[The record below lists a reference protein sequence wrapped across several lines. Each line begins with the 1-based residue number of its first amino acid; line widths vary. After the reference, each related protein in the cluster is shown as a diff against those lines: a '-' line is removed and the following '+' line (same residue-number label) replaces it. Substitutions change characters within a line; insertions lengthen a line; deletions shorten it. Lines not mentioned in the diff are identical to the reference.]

1 LDGLP
6 GQKTPVEGVFVQA
19 FAESVISFIEQ
30 NQAWFPLIMV
40 LFAAAETTAFL
51 SILIPS
57 TPVLAGV
64 GALAAT
70 GALSFTALWIG
81 ATIGALIGSTFSY
94 WLGWR
99 YGAAVLKMRPLRD
112 HPEMV
117 EKTQAAFTKF
127 GPVTI
132 LIGHFTTIFRPVV
145 FLMAGMS
152 GMTFPRFMFWNTLGC
167 VAWAFII
174 PKLGEFGGDIIG
186 WIWSLF

>member
-1 LDGLP
+1 
-6 GQKTPVEGVFVQA
+6 VEA
-19 FAESVISFIEQ
+19 FAESIIAFIEA
-30 NQAWFPLIMV
+30 NQGWFPLIMV

-57 TPVLAGV
+57 TPVLAAI

-70 GALSFTALWIG
+70 GALSFTSLFVG
-81 ATIGALIGSTFSY
+81 ATVGALIGSTFSY

-99 YGAAVLKMRPLRD
+99 YGSTVLKMRPLRN

-117 EKTQAAFTKF
+117 EKTQAAFTKY
-127 GPVTI
+127 GPATI
-132 LIGHFTTIFRPVV
+132 LIGHLTTIFRPVV

-152 GMTFPRFMFWNTLGC
+152 GMTFPRFALWNTLGC
-167 VAWAFII
+167 VAWAYIV
-174 PKLGEFGGDIIG
+174 PKLGQVGGDLIG

>member
-1 LDGLP
+1 M
-6 GQKTPVEGVFVQA
+6 EA
-19 FAESVISFIEQ
+19 FAESIIAFIEA
-30 NQAWFPLIMV
+30 NQGWFPLIMV

-57 TPVLAGV
+57 TPVLAAI

-70 GALSFTALWIG
+70 GALSFTSLFVG
-81 ATIGALIGSTFSY
+81 ATVGALIGSTFSY

-99 YGAAVLKMRPLRD
+99 YGSTVLKMRPLRN

-117 EKTQAAFTKF
+117 EKTQAAFTKY
-127 GPVTI
+127 GPATI

-152 GMTFPRFMFWNTLGC
+152 GMTFPRFALWNTLGC
-167 VAWAFII
+167 VAWAYIV
-174 PKLGEFGGDIIG
+174 PKLGQVGGDLIG

>member
-1 LDGLP
+1 MDGW
-6 GQKTPVEGVFVQA
+6 TDTFIA
-19 FAESVISFIEQ
+19 FIER
-30 NQAWFPLIMV
+30 NREWLPLIMV
-40 LFAAAETTAFL
+40 VFAAAETTAFL

-57 TPVLAGV
+57 TAVLVAV

-70 GALSFTALWIG
+70 GAVPFWPLWAG
-81 ATIGALIGSTFSY
+81 ATVGALIGSCFSY

-99 YGAAVLKMRPLRD
+99 YGSTVLRMRPLKD

-117 EKTQAAFTKF
+117 EKAQSAFDRY

-132 LIGHFTTIFRPVV
+132 LVGHFTTVFRPVV

-152 GMTFPRFMFWNTLGC
+152 GMTLPRFLVWNVLGC
-167 VAWAFII
+167 VAWAFLI
-174 PKLGEFGGDIIG
+174 PKLGQFGGDLIG

>member
-1 LDGLP
+1 MDGWIA
-6 GQKTPVEGVFVQA
+6 TFIAFVER
-19 FAESVISFIEQ
+19 
-30 NQAWFPLIMV
+30 NQEWFPLIMV
-40 LFAAAETTAFL
+40 VFAAAETTAFL

-57 TPVLAGV
+57 TPVLAAV

-70 GALSFTALWIG
+70 GAVGFLPLWIG

-94 WLGWR
+94 WLGRR
-99 YGAAVLKMRPLRD
+99 YGSHVLTMRPLRD

-117 EKTQAAFTKF
+117 EKTRAAFTEY

-152 GMTFPRFMFWNTLGC
+152 HMTVPRFLFWNGLGC
-167 VAWAFII
+167 VAWAFVI
-174 PKLGEFGGDIIG
+174 PKLGQFGGDIIG
-186 WIWSLF
+186 WLWSFF

>member
-1 LDGLP
+1 M
-6 GQKTPVEGVFVQA
+6 EA
-19 FAESVISFIEQ
+19 FAESTIAFIEA
-30 NQAWFPLIMV
+30 NKGWFPLIMV

-57 TPVLAGV
+57 TPVLAAV

-70 GALSFTALWIG
+70 GALSFTSLFVG
-81 ATIGALIGSTFSY
+81 AAIGALIGSTFSY

-99 YGAAVLKMRPLRD
+99 YGSTVLKMRPLRD

-117 EKTQAAFTKF
+117 EKTQAAFAKY

-152 GMTFPRFMFWNTLGC
+152 GMTFPRFAFWNTLGC
-167 VAWAFII
+167 VAWAFIV
-174 PKLGEFGGDIIG
+174 PKLGQFGGDLIG

>member
-1 LDGLP
+1 MEALAADIIAFIQRNEDG
-6 GQKTPVEGVFVQA
+6 
-19 FAESVISFIEQ
+19 
-30 NQAWFPLIMV
+30 FPLIMV

-51 SILIPS
+51 SILVPS
-57 TPVLAGV
+57 TPVLAAV

-81 ATIGALIGSTFSY
+81 ATLGALIGSTFSY
-94 WLGWR
+94 WLGRR
-99 YGAAVLKMRPLRD
+99 YGRHMLTIKPLSD
-112 HPEMV
+112 HPDWV
-117 EKTQAAFTKF
+117 EKTQASFDKY

-152 GMTFPRFMFWNTLGC
+152 GMSITRFMFWNTLGC
-167 VAWAFII
+167 VAWAFIV
-174 PKLGEFGGDIIG
+174 PKIGQFGGDLIG

>member
-1 LDGLP
+1 MDALA
-6 GQKTPVEGVFVQA
+6 QTIIA
-19 FAESVISFIEQ
+19 FIER
-30 NQAWFPLIMV
+30 NQDWFPLIMV

-70 GALSFTALWIG
+70 GAVSFGALWIG
-81 ATIGALIGSTFSY
+81 ATIGALLGSTFSY

-99 YGAAVLKMRPLRD
+99 FGSAVLKMRPMRD

-117 EKTQAAFTKF
+117 EKTQAAFDRF

-145 FLMAGMS
+145 FLMSGMS
-152 GMTFPRFMFWNTLGC
+152 GMAFPRFMLWNTLGC

-174 PKLGEFGGDIIG
+174 PKLGQFGGDLIG

>member
-1 LDGLP
+1 M
-6 GQKTPVEGVFVQA
+6 EA
-19 FAESVISFIEQ
+19 FAESIIAFIEA
-30 NQAWFPLIMV
+30 NQGWFPLIMV

-57 TPVLAGV
+57 TPVLAAV

-70 GALSFTALWIG
+70 GALSFTSLFVG
-81 ATIGALIGSTFSY
+81 ATVGALIGSTFSY

-99 YGAAVLKMRPLRD
+99 YGSTVLKMRPLRD

-117 EKTQAAFTKF
+117 EKTQAAFAKY
-127 GPVTI
+127 GPATI

-152 GMTFPRFMFWNTLGC
+152 GAR
-167 VAWAFII
+167 ASAI
-174 PKLGEFGGDIIG
+174 
-186 WIWSLF
+186 SRR

>member
-1 LDGLP
+1 MDGWIA
-6 GQKTPVEGVFVQA
+6 TFIAFVER
-19 FAESVISFIEQ
+19 
-30 NQAWFPLIMV
+30 NQEWLPLIMV
-40 LFAAAETTAFL
+40 VFAAAETTAFL

-57 TPVLAGV
+57 TPVLAAV

-70 GALSFTALWIG
+70 GAVGFLPLWIG

-99 YGAAVLKMRPLRD
+99 YGTHVLTMRPLRD

-117 EKTQAAFTKF
+117 EKTQAAFTKY

-145 FLMAGMS
+145 FLMAGLS
-152 GMTFPRFMFWNTLGC
+152 GMTFPRFMFWNGLGC
-167 VAWAFII
+167 VAWAFVI
-174 PKLGEFGGDIIG
+174 PKLGQFGGDLIG
-186 WIWSLF
+186 WLWSFI

>member
-1 LDGLP
+1 M
-6 GQKTPVEGVFVQA
+6 EA
-19 FAESVISFIEQ
+19 FAESIIAFIEA
-30 NQAWFPLIMV
+30 NQGWFPLIMV

-57 TPVLAGV
+57 TPVLAAV

-70 GALSFTALWIG
+70 GALSFTSLFVG

-99 YGAAVLKMRPLRD
+99 YGSTVLKMRPLRD

-117 EKTQAAFTKF
+117 EKTQAAFTKY
-127 GPVTI
+127 GPATI

-152 GMTFPRFMFWNTLGC
+152 GMTFARFAFWNTLGC
-167 VAWAFII
+167 VAWAFIV
-174 PKLGEFGGDIIG
+174 PKLGQVGGDLIG
-186 WIWSLF
+186 WIWSQF

>member
-1 LDGLP
+1 MH
-6 GQKTPVEGVFVQA
+6 A
-19 FAESVISFIEQ
+19 FAETVIAFIEQ
-30 NQAWFPLIMV
+30 NQQWFPLIMI

-57 TPVLAGV
+57 TPVLAAV

-70 GALSFTALWIG
+70 GALSFWSLWIG

-99 YGAAVLKMRPLRD
+99 YGAAVLKMRPMRD

-117 EKTQAAFTKF
+117 EKTQAAFAKY
-127 GPVTI
+127 GPATI

-152 GMTFPRFMFWNTLGC
+152 GMTFPRFMLWNGLGC
-167 VAWAFII
+167 VAWAYVI
-174 PKLGEFGGDIIG
+174 PKLGQFGGDLIG

>member
-1 LDGLP
+1 LP
-6 GQKTPVEGVFVQA
+6 GQGGVVHA
-19 FAESVISFIEQ
+19 FAENIIAVIER
-30 NQAWFPLIMV
+30 NQDWLPFIMV
-40 LFAAAETTAFL
+40 IFAAAETTAFL

-57 TPVLAGV
+57 TPVLAAV

-70 GALSFTALWIG
+70 GAVSFLPLWIG
-81 ATIGALIGSTFSY
+81 AAIGALIGSTFSY

-117 EKTQAAFTKF
+117 EKTRAAFTRY
-127 GPVTI
+127 GAATI

-152 GMTFPRFMFWNTLGC
+152 GMTFPRFMAWNGLGC
-167 VAWAFII
+167 IAWAFII
-174 PKLGEFGGDIIG
+174 PKLGEYGGNLIG
-186 WIWSLF
+186 WLWSLF

>member
-1 LDGLP
+1 
-6 GQKTPVEGVFVQA
+6 VHA
-19 FAESVISFIEQ
+19 FAENIIAFIER
-30 NQAWFPLIMV
+30 NQEWFPFIMV

-51 SILIPS
+51 SIVIPS
-57 TPVLAGV
+57 TPVLAAV

-70 GALSFTALWIG
+70 GALSFWALWIG

-99 YGAAVLKMRPLRD
+99 YGSAVLKMRPLRD

-117 EKTQAAFTKF
+117 EKTQAAFTKY
-127 GPVTI
+127 GPATI

-145 FLMAGMS
+145 FLMAGIS
-152 GMTFPRFMFWNTLGC
+152 GMTFPRFMFWNGLGC

-174 PKLGEFGGDIIG
+174 PKLGQFGGDLIG